1 MEEFKDRTA
10 VITGAASGI
19 GYALAERFGAEGM
32 NVVMADV
39 EERALE
45 AAHNK
50 LSDLGV
56 NAIAVKADVSQLEEI
71 QALADRAYDEY
82 GAVHI
87 LCNNAGVGGGGMKPL
102 WEQPL
107 NSWRWVMGVNL
118 WGVIHGIHAFL
129 PRMVEQA
136 SEGHVV
142 NTASSAGLMQG
153 SGIYGVTKHAVVS
166 LSEGL
171 YQDLRGVE
179 SKIGVSVLCPGF
191 VDTNITE
198 SERNRPENLP
208 GDAPPEHIPEEV
220 QQRIEM
226 FRGLLK
232 SGYRPSEIADA
243 VFDGVRE
250 GKLYVVPAQPM
261 IKEGIRSRLDNVANE
276 RNPVVP
282 ARSMIDEALRNRR
295 DDTAD

>member
-1 MEEFKDRTA
+1 MEEFKDCTA

-19 GYALAERFGAEGM
+19 GYALAERFGLEGM

-39 EERALE
+39 EEQALE
-45 AAHNK
+45 AAHNR

-56 NAIAVKADVSQLEEI
+56 NAIAVKADVSQLEEV
-71 QALADRAYDEY
+71 QALADKAYAEY

-102 WEQPL
+102 WEQSL
-107 NSWRWVMGVNL
+107 NNWKWVMGVNL

-129 PRMVEQA
+129 PRMVEQGTD
-136 SEGHVV
+136 GHVV

-171 YQDLRGVE
+171 YQELTSLGH
-179 SKIGVSVLCPGF
+179 KIGVSVLCPGF

-198 SERNRPENLP
+198 SERNRPDDLP
-208 GDAPPEHIPEEV
+208 GDAPPQQIPEDV
-220 QQRIEM
+220 QQRIDM
-226 FRGLLK
+226 LRGLLK
-232 SGYRPSEIADA
+232 SGYRPSEVADA
-243 VFDGVRE
+243 VLEGVRE
-250 GKLYVVPAQPM
+250 RNFYVVPAQPM
-261 IKEGIRSRLDNVANE
+261 IKAGIKVRLDNVANE
-276 RNPVVP
+276 RNPSTE
-282 ARSMIDEALRNRR
+282 RLLG
-295 DDTAD
+295 

>member
-19 GYALAERFGAEGM
+19 GYALAERCGAEGM

-39 EERALE
+39 EEAALE
-45 AAHNK
+45 TAHNK

-56 NAIAVKADVSQLEEI
+56 NAIAVKTDVSQAKQLEN
-71 QALADRAYDEY
+71 LTDRAYEAF

-87 LCNNAGVGGGGMKPL
+87 LCNNAGVGGGSMRPL

-107 NSWRWVMGVNL
+107 NNWKWVMGVNL
-118 WGVIHGIHAFL
+118 WGVIHGIRAFM

-136 SEGHVV
+136 TEGHVV
-142 NTASSAGLMQG
+142 NTASSAGLLTG
-153 SGIYGVTKHAVVS
+153 SGIYGITKHAVVS

-171 YQDLRGVE
+171 YQELAATE

-198 SERNRPENLP
+198 SERNRPEDLP
-208 GDAPPEHIPEEV
+208 GEPPPESIPEEA
-220 QQRIEM
+220 QQRIDYL
-226 FRGLLK
+226 RGMLK
-232 SGYRPSEIADA
+232 SGYRPAEIADA
-243 VFDGVRE
+243 VFE
-250 GKLYVVPAQPM
+250 GIRKSQLYVVPAQPM

-276 RNPVVP
+276 HNPAP
-282 ARSMIDEALRNRR
+282 RR
-295 DDTAD
+295 LPV

>member
-56 NAIAVKADVSQLEEI
+56 NAIAVKADVSQLEEV

-87 LCNNAGVGGGGMKPL
+87 LCNNAGVSGGGMKPL

-107 NSWRWVMGVNL
+107 NNWHWVMGVNL
-118 WGVIHGIHAFL
+118 WGVIHGIHAF
-129 PRMVEQA
+129 
-136 SEGHVV
+136 
-142 NTASSAGLMQG
+142 
-153 SGIYGVTKHAVVS
+153 
-166 LSEGL
+166 
-171 YQDLRGVE
+171 
-179 SKIGVSVLCPGF
+179 
-191 VDTNITE
+191 
-198 SERNRPENLP
+198 
-208 GDAPPEHIPEEV
+208 
-220 QQRIEM
+220 
-226 FRGLLK
+226 
-232 SGYRPSEIADA
+232 
-243 VFDGVRE
+243 
-250 GKLYVVPAQPM
+250 
-261 IKEGIRSRLDNVANE
+261 
-276 RNPVVP
+276 
-282 ARSMIDEALRNRR
+282 
-295 DDTAD
+295 